1 MEIKKYIQVGT
12 FSVIVIIP
20 FFILTLY
27 MIFSA
32 GFKDLVQVSIL
43 GIVAIILFIC
53 LLIFYKLTISIDN
66 TYFSFKLVIG
76 LIGKKYLI
84 SDIQSCKSV
93 RNNPLF
99 GIGIRKIPKGWL
111 YNVSGLNAVEL
122 IFKNKKSKVR
132 IGTNKPDEIV
142 RTIDKMKKRRV
153 I

>member
-1 MEIKKYIQVGT
+1 METKKYIQVGT

-32 GFKDLVQVSIL
+32 GSNDLEQVSIL

-66 TYFSFKLVIG
+66 TYFSFKLGIG

-122 IFKNKKSKVR
+122 TFKNKKSKVR
-132 IGTNKPDEIV
+132 IGTNMPDEIV
-142 RTIDKMKKRRV
+142 RTIDKMIKR
-153 I
+153 